1 MKNISDIKIKICGIT
16 NIEDARAA
24 SDLGADALGFIFYK
38 DSKRYVAPETVKD
51 IISELPLF
59 ITKVGVFVKSD
70 LNEILSIK
78 EKTGIDI
85 AQLHGDETPEFCRSI
100 PFKVIKVIRVK
111 DKSDLGQVAQ
121 YSDQDILFDTYS
133 DKEYG
138 GTGESF
144 NWEILKDL
152 SLSRNIILSGGL
164 SPDNVLDAVKI
175 VRPYAVDVSSGVESE
190 PGKKDHKKIKQFIE
204 AIKNGNES

>member
-16 NIEDARAA
+16 NMEDARVA

-38 DSKRYVAPETVKD
+38 ESKRNVSPETVKD
-51 IISELPLF
+51 IISELPPF
-59 ITKVGVFVKSD
+59 ITKVGVFVNSD
-70 LNEILSIK
+70 LDEILSIK
-78 EKTGIDI
+78 EQTGIDI
-85 AQLHGDETPEFCRSI
+85 AQLHGDETPEFCGTI
-100 PFKVIKVIRVK
+100 PFKIIKVIRIK
-111 DKSDLGQVAQ
+111 EKSDIGQVAQ

-152 SLSRNIILSGGL
+152 SLSKNIILSGGL
-164 SPDNVLDAVKI
+164 NSDNVLDAVKI
-175 VRPYAVDVSSGVESE
+175 VRPYAVDISSGVECE
-190 PGKKDHKKIKQFIE
+190 PGKKDHKKIKKFIE
-204 AIKNGNES
+204 AIKNGI

>member
-24 SDLGADALGFIFYK
+24 YDLGADALGFIFYK
-38 DSKRYVAPETVKD
+38 DSKRYVAPGTVKD
-51 IISELPLF
+51 IISELPPF

-85 AQLHGDETPEFCRSI
+85 AQLHGDETPEFCISI

-144 NWEILKDL
+144 NWEVLKDL

-164 SPDNVLDAVKI
+164 NPDNVLDAVKI

-204 AIKNGNES
+204 AIKNGN